1 MVDKVTI
8 QKIGNGYVVSTN
20 WFNIDKENTCHFKDM
35 DDVCKHLDRC
45 FGAIDRVI
53 KEKQLTITEEQCIM
67 NTDKL
72 GMIAFGK
79 VKQLEK
85 KIKELEERIK
95 LLEET
100 VEETT
105 EE

>member
-1 MVDKVTI
+1 
-8 QKIGNGYVVSTN
+8 
-20 WFNIDKENTCHFKDM
+20 
-35 DDVCKHLDRC
+35 
-45 FGAIDRVI
+45 
-53 KEKQLTITEEQCIM
+53 M

-72 GMIAFGK
+72 GMITFGK